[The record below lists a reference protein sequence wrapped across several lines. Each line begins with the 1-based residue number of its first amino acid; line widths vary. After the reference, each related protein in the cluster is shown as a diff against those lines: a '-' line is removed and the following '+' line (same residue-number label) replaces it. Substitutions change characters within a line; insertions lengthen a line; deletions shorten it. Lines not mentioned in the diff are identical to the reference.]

1 MKKLLQVMFIIAS
14 CFALT
19 ALGGAASLGGVA
31 QNVMG
36 PVNGLSKVVSAICY
50 VAGTGFL
57 LSGIL
62 QYRYHREN
70 PQQVRISTPI
80 LLVTLGLII
89 MGIPFIAMWSE
100 SARYL
105 H

>member
-1 MKKLLQVMFIIAS
+1 MKKLLQVLIVIAS

-36 PVNGLSKVVSAICY
+36 PVSGLSKIVNAICY

-57 LSGIL
+57 LGGVL

-80 LLVTLGLII
+80 VLVILGLII
-89 MGIPFIAMWSE
+89 IGIPFISMWSE
-100 SARYL
+100 SARAL